1 MTLPQ
6 IGFPNFPGKNIPIIG
21 DLLRGFGKIAK
32 YAWSVITGK
41 DEEQDKI
48 ANKKGLNP
56 EKSDANEIAEL
67 NQLLMTYRQNI
78 SAAANDMEREMIVEC
93 SMMLQEI
100 MDVFEEQNKTLKLM
114 RTETVKRQFN
124 RACKDLKGTFAEYVN
139 RRFSLDDAEC
149 VKILKLPAGDMK
161 KQKLQEMK
169 QDVFVQ
175 AGNEIIGSI
184 RDTVDEFSDIV
195 QDAFEEHLDR
205 VEETIQNK
213 TDAFE
218 ELSTGIDGDKQT
230 LESVI
235 LKADYMISVCSY
247 VNNLM

>member
-1 MTLPQ
+1 
-6 IGFPNFPGKNIPIIG
+6 
-21 DLLRGFGKIAK
+21 
-32 YAWSVITGK
+32 
-41 DEEQDKI
+41 
-48 ANKKGLNP
+48 
-56 EKSDANEIAEL
+56 
-67 NQLLMTYRQNI
+67 
-78 SAAANDMEREMIVEC
+78 
-93 SMMLQEI
+93 
-100 MDVFEEQNKTLKLM
+100 
-114 RTETVKRQFN
+114 
-124 RACKDLKGTFAEYVN
+124 
-139 RRFSLDDAEC
+139 
-149 VKILKLPAGDMK
+149 MK
-161 KQKLQEMK
+161 KQRLQEMK

-175 AGNEIIGSI
+175 AGNEIIDSI

>member
-1 MTLPQ
+1 MLP
-6 IGFPNFPGKNIPIIG
+6 
-21 DLLRGFGKIAK
+21 
-32 YAWSVITGK
+32 
-41 DEEQDKI
+41 
-48 ANKKGLNP
+48 
-56 EKSDANEIAEL
+56 
-67 NQLLMTYRQNI
+67 
-78 SAAANDMEREMIVEC
+78 
-93 SMMLQEI
+93 
-100 MDVFEEQNKTLKLM
+100 
-114 RTETVKRQFN
+114 
-124 RACKDLKGTFAEYVN
+124 KDLKGTFAEYVN

-161 KQKLQEMK
+161 KQRLQEMK

-175 AGNEIIGSI
+175 AGNEIIDSI
-184 RDTVDEFSDIV
+184 RGTVDEFSDIV

>member
-100 MDVFEEQNKTLKLM
+100 MDVFEEQNKTLKFM

-124 RACKDLKGTFAEYVN
+124 RACK
-139 RRFSLDDAEC
+139 
-149 VKILKLPAGDMK
+149 
-161 KQKLQEMK
+161 
-169 QDVFVQ
+169 
-175 AGNEIIGSI
+175 GN
-184 RDTVDEFSDIV
+184 T
-195 QDAFEEHLDR
+195 A
-205 VEETIQNK
+205 
-213 TDAFE
+213 
-218 ELSTGIDGDKQT
+218 
-230 LESVI
+230 
-235 LKADYMISVCSY
+235 
-247 VNNLM
+247 

>member
-1 MTLPQ
+1 MMRPP
-6 IGFPNFPGKNIPIIG
+6 IGFPNIPGGNIPVIG
-21 DLLRGFGKIAK
+21 DILKGIGKIAK

-41 DEEQDKI
+41 DEEQEKI
-48 ANKKGLNP
+48 VNKKGLNP

-67 NQLLMTYRQNI
+67 NQLLIKYRQNI
-78 SAAANDMEREMIVEC
+78 SAAADDMEREMIVEC
-93 SMMLQEI
+93 SMMLQDI

-114 RTETVKRQFN
+114 RTETIKRQFN
-124 RACKDLKGTFAEYVN
+124 RACKDLKGTFAEHVDK
-139 RRFSLDDAEC
+139 RFSLDDAKF
-149 VKILKLPAGDMK
+149 VKILKMDKCNMK
-161 KQKLQEMK
+161 NQELQKMK

-175 AGNEIIGSI
+175 AGNEVINSI
-184 RDTVDEFSDIV
+184 RDTVDEFSDTV

-205 VEETIQNK
+205 AEETIQNK
-213 TDAFE
+213 ADAFE
-218 ELSTGIDGDKQT
+218 ELSTGLNSDSKA